1 MSKAIWGLEK
11 LELFNN
17 LNPMELQE
25 VVKIAN
31 KVCYRKGDVIS
42 DKDNK
47 SRDVY
52 VLTEGS
58 VDIVSLNGVPL
69 YRISKGEIFGEF
81 AMISSIKRTAAA
93 VAREDTW
100 VIVLNMNHIERL
112 GEEHPEI
119 HNKITKNLVYSLGVK
134 LARANK
140 LIELLKSELT
150 KALKK

>member
-1 MSKAIWGLEK
+1 MSKALWGLEK
-11 LELFNN
+11 LELFKD

-31 KVCYRKGDVIS
+31 KVCFHKGDIIS
-42 DKDNK
+42 DQDNK

-58 VDIVSLNGVPL
+58 VDIVSLTGIPL
-69 YRISKGEIFGEF
+69 YRISTGEIFGEF
-81 AMISSIKRTAAA
+81 AMISSIKRTAVA
-93 VAREDTW
+93 VAHEDSW
-100 VIVLNMNHIERL
+100 VIILNMNHIESL
-112 GEEHPEI
+112 GEEYPDI
-119 HNKITKNLVYSLGVK
+119 YNKITHNLVHSLGVK

-140 LIELLKSELT
+140 LIELLKTELT

>member
-25 VVKIAN
+25 VIKIAN
-31 KVCYRKGDVIS
+31 KVNYRKGDVIS

-58 VDIVSLNGVPL
+58 IDIVSLNGVPL

-93 VAREDTW
+93 VAREDSW

-112 GEEHPEI
+112 GEENPEI
-119 HNKITKNLVYSLGVK
+119 FNKITQNLVYSLGVK